1 MRQSLYEVSG
11 RTDLRLNALEKFIA
25 APPIGEENIFYREA
39 VTSPLTE
46 DRAWYEISRLRL
58 LGGKQVAALA
68 AARRAYEADPAA
80 ENYEENL
87 FPSCGWLQNGTK
99 SCRGSGSCWAN
110 RQVRG

>member
-1 MRQSLYEVSG
+1 MLQSLYEVSG

-68 AARRAYEADPAA
+68 AARRV
-80 ENYEENL
+80 
-87 FPSCGWLQNGTK
+87 
-99 SCRGSGSCWAN
+99 RRSGD
-110 RQVRG
+110 VRGGRAGPPMTGRP